1 MLRALAAQAGAA
13 AQATVR
19 DAVTGAILIAIALVF
34 LIGAIAFGS
43 VAFYLYL
50 LTVTGPVLA
59 ALGVAALFLVATL
72 VVLLIAMARPRRAH
86 VPVAPVAAVS
96 AAPAAGLGAV
106 GSGATAASPQP
117 PGGGVAG
124 LAGDAE
130 ALGILLGRNL
140 NGIPLVVTALA
151 VGLMLGRIRK

>member
-13 AQATVR
+13 ARATMR

-50 LTVTGPVLA
+50 LTVTGPVVA
-59 ALGVAALFLVATL
+59 ALGVAVLFLVAML
-72 VVLLIAMARPRRAH
+72 LLLLIAMVRTRRAYKTM
-86 VPVAPVAAVS
+86 AP
-96 AAPAAGLGAV
+96 PAGAV
-106 GSGATAASPQP
+106 PTAS
-117 PGGGVAG
+117 VAG

-151 VGLMLGRIRK
+151 VGLMLGRIRR